1 MAVEIK
7 NHSDGTIAGVTDE
20 HQLEV
25 RSENHEL
32 QHHISWVDENVYQAI
47 YNDTGITAASQTVLH
62 VKNTSSTKRLVISFV
77 RLLDMSSITTYAAGN
92 YFTMGFN
99 EVYASAGDVVTPV
112 NTNVSSG
119 KVAEA
124 TVYGDPTMADTGVF
138 TQIDRVYTKAGDQVV
153 YNKQGSIIL
162 GLNDTFSIKFVST
175 GTGVCFNGNG
185 HRRCARYVYDA

>member
-7 NHSDGTIAGVTDE
+7 NHSDGTIAGVTAE
-20 HQLEV
+20 HQLHC

-32 QHHISWVDENVYQAI
+32 QHHIAWVSENSYQAI
-47 YNDTGITAASQTVLH
+47 FTDTGVTAQSQVLMH
-62 VKNTSSTKRLVISFV
+62 IKNTSPTKKMVLSFI

-92 YFTMGFN
+92 YFSFGFN
-99 EVYASAGDVVTPV
+99 EEYADSGVAVTPV
-112 NTNVSSG
+112 NTNASSG

-124 TVYGDPTMADTGVF
+124 TVYGGDPGITDTGLF
-138 TQIDRVYTKAGDQVV
+138 TELDRVYTKAGDHVA

-175 GTGVCFNGNG
+175 GTGVAT
-185 HRRCARYVYDA
+185 ARVTFMMLETDR

>member
-7 NHSDGTIAGVTDE
+7 NHSDGTIAGVTKE
-20 HQLEV
+20 NQLEV

-62 VKNTSSTKRLVISFV
+62 IKNTSSTKRLVISFI
-77 RLLDMSSITTYAAGN
+77 RLMDMSSITTYAAGN

-112 NTNVSSG
+112 NTSVSSG
-119 KVAEA
+119 KVADA
-124 TVYGDPTMADTGVF
+124 TVYRDPTMADTGVF
-138 TQIDRVYTKAGDQVV
+138 TQIDRVYTKAGDQVT

-175 GTGVCFNGNG
+175 GTGSGA
-185 HRRCARYVYDA
+185 ARVTFMMLEDDR